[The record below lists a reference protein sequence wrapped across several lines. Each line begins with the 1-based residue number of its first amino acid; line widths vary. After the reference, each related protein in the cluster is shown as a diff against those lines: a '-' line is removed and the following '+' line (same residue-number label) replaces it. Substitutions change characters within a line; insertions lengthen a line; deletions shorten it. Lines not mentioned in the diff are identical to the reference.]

1 MKYLIDTCLIS
12 EGLRPRPDAGA
23 TAWMEACDRDRQY
36 LSVLTLGELQ
46 KGLEKLG
53 ATRRRDVL
61 QAWLDRDVVEQ
72 FSGRILPVD
81 SDVAVTWGRMQASL
95 ERAGKP
101 IPSLDGLICATAL
114 THNLVVVTRNTKDF
128 APTGVQLLNPW
139 S

>member
-1 MKYLIDTCLIS
+1 
-12 EGLRPRPDAGA
+12 
-23 TAWMEACDRDRQY
+23 
-36 LSVLTLGELQ
+36 VLTLGELQ

-53 ATRRRDVL
+53 STRRRDVL

-72 FSGRILPVD
+72 FSSRILPVD
-81 SDVAVTWGRMQASL
+81 SEVAVMWGRMQASL

-114 THNLVVVTRNTKDF
+114 THNLVVVTRNTRDF
-128 APTGVQLLNPW
+128 ESTGVQLLNPC

>member
-12 EGLRPRPDAGA
+12 EGLRPRPDSGA

-53 ATRRRDVL
+53 STRRRDVL
-61 QAWLDRDVVEQ
+61 QAWLDRDVAEQ

-81 SDVAVTWGRMQASL
+81 SEVAVTWGRMQASL

-114 THNLVVVTRNTKDF
+114 THNLVVVTRNTRDF
-128 APTGVQLLNPW
+128 ESTGVQLLNPW

>member
-12 EGLRPRPDAGA
+12 EGLRPKPDAGA
-23 TAWMEACDRDRQY
+23 TAWMEACERDCQY

-46 KGLEKLG
+46 KGVEKLG

-61 QAWLDRDVVEQ
+61 QAWLDCDVAEQ
-72 FSGRILPVD
+72 FSGRILPVG
-81 SDVAVTWGRMQASL
+81 SEVALTWGRLQAAL

-101 IPSLDGLICATAL
+101 IPSLDGLLCATAL
-114 THNLVVVTRNTKDF
+114 THNLVVVTRNAKDF

>member
-12 EGLRPRPDAGA
+12 EGLRPRPDSGA

-53 ATRRRDVL
+53 STRRRDVL
-61 QAWLDRDVVEQ
+61 QAWLDRDVAEQ
-72 FSGRILPVD
+72 FSCRILPVD
-81 SDVAVTWGRMQASL
+81 SEVAVTWGSMQASL

-114 THNLVVVTRNTKDF
+114 THNLVVVTQNTRDF
-128 APTGVQLLNPW
+128 ESTGVQLLNPW

>member
-12 EGLRPRPDAGA
+12 EGLRPKPDSSAI
-23 TAWMEACDRDRQY
+23 AWMEACDRDRQY

-46 KGLEKLG
+46 KGIEKLG
-53 ATRRRDVL
+53 TARKRDVL
-61 QAWLDRDVVEQ
+61 QTWLDRDVLDQ

-81 SDVAVTWGRMQASL
+81 SEVAVTLGRMQAAL

-101 IPSLDGLICATAL
+101 IPSLDGLLCATAL

-139 S
+139 T

>member
-12 EGLRPRPDAGA
+12 EGLRPRPNSSAI
-23 TAWMEACDRDRQY
+23 AWMEACDRDRQY

-46 KGLEKLG
+46 KGIEKLG
-53 ATRRRDVL
+53 TTRRRDVL
-61 QAWLDRDVVEQ
+61 QTWLDRDVLDQ

-81 SDVAVTWGRMQASL
+81 SEIAVTWGRIQAAL

-101 IPSLDGLICATAL
+101 IPSLDGLLCATAL